1 MRSLSGVPRSTQVI
15 LALSCLGILG
25 MIASGARAEGEGKF
39 LDEVFF
45 KLGQGAAPYTDEEL
59 ARLRSIGKEYK
70 TETGRTLAMEPKY
83 REALAYVA
91 GLIQVADEFVKSAKL
106 AMAKTG
112 SMQTPEWSDLIA
124 KANTNPSELLP
135 GVHDEKIRQLFVAT
149 IKAYHEGLLQLA
161 VYGKMRDR
169 EGNVIDNS
177 VLDVMASNVKRRR
190 EMFSQV
196 LQAMQ

>member
-1 MRSLSGVPRSTQVI
+1 MRLFFGVSRLAQAI
-15 LALSCLGILG
+15 LGLSCLG
-25 MIASGARAEGEGKF
+25 MIASGARAEGEGRF

-70 TETGRTLAMEPKY
+70 KETGRTVATEPKF
-83 REALAYVA
+83 REALDFQAA
-91 GLIQVADEFVKSAKL
+91 LIQVVDEFVKSAKL
-106 AMAKTG
+106 TIAKRDT
-112 SMQTPEWSDLIA
+112 MQTPEWSNLIA
-124 KANTNPSELLP
+124 KANTNPSGLVP
-135 GVHDEKIRQLFVAT
+135 GVQDEKLRRLLVAT

-161 VYGKMRDR
+161 VYGKMRDQ

-177 VLDVMASNVKRRR
+177 VFDLMASNVKRRR

-196 LQAMQ
+196 LQALQ